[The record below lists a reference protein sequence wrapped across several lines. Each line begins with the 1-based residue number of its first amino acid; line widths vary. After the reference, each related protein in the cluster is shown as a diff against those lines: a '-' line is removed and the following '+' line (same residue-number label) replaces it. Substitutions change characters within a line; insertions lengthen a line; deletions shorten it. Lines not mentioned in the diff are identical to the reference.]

1 MQRHTRAEALP
12 KKETHGGKSL
22 MKMLHNA
29 RKFARAKGEN
39 SRTGPRKRGRQEG
52 SKCWP
57 FVAVAQKRR
66 PDFGFIFGA
75 GGKPRFFAIFAPG
88 RLEKMQDRKS
98 FQSRTETS
106 FTAGHSICPTLTLKG
121 LENIAYSRAHAL
133 LASHLPSALTIFCAC
148 IRNECRQRFLYE
160 RLQQQQTR
168 QLQPSPGMQ
177 LRLLALGI
185 SLSKQQKQE
194 NAP

>member
-1 MQRHTRAEALP
+1 MLAVCSGGTRTAPGFWAHFL
-12 KKETHGGKSL
+12 
-22 MKMLHNA
+22 
-29 RKFARAKGEN
+29 
-39 SRTGPRKRGRQEG
+39 RQWQA
-52 SKCWP
+52 S
-57 FVAVAQKRR
+57 
-66 PDFGFIFGA
+66 
-75 GGKPRFFAIFAPG
+75 FFAIFAPG
-88 RLEKMQDRKS
+88 RLEKKQDRKN
-98 FQSRTETS
+98 
-106 FTAGHSICPTLTLKG
+106 FTAGHSIYPTLTLKG

-160 RLQQQQTR
+160 RLQQQQTG

>member
-1 MQRHTRAEALP
+1 MPENLP
-12 KKETHGGKSL
+12 VP
-22 MKMLHNA
+22 
-29 RKFARAKGEN
+29 RAKTPEQG
-39 SRTGPRKRGRQEG
+39 SRKRGRQEG

-66 PDFGFIFGA
+66 PDFGLIFGA
-75 GGKPRFFAIFAPG
+75 GGKPRFSQFLRPG
-88 RLEKMQDRKS
+88 AWKKSKTGKASKAERKQVS
-98 FQSRTETS
+98 PLA
-106 FTAGHSICPTLTLKG
+106 TAFCPTLTLKG
-121 LENIAYSRAHAL
+121 LENIASSRAHAL
-133 LASHLPSALTIFCAC
+133 LASHLLSALTIFCAC

-160 RLQQQQTR
+160 RLQQQQTG
-168 QLQPSPGMQ
+168 QLPPSPGMQ